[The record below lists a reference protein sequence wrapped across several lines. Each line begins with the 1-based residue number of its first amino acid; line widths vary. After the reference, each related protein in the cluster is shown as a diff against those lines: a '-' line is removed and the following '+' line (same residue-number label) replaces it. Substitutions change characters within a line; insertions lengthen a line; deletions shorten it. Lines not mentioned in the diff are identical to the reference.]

1 MKPEDTKRFLEQE
14 LMHRRFQDNIGNKE
28 KQMEREIMML
38 KKENSELKDEIRQF
52 SNGFNILARKF
63 KEVNKENEMLKKKKF
78 TETIYIN

>member
-1 MKPEDTKRFLEQE
+1 
-14 LMHRRFQDNIGNKE
+14 MHRRFQDNIGNKE

-38 KKENSELKDEIRQF
+38 KKENSELKDGIKQF

-78 TETIYIN
+78 TETIYINQN

>member
-1 MKPEDTKRFLEQE
+1 
-14 LMHRRFQDNIGNKE
+14 MHRRFQDNIGNKE

-38 KKENSELKDEIRQF
+38 KKENSELKDEIKQF
-52 SNGFNILARKF
+52 SNGFNMLARKF